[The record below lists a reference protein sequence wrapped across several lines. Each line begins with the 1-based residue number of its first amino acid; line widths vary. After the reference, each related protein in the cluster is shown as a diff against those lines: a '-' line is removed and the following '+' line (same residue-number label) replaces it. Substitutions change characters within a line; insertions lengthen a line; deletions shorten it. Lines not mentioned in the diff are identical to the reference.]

1 MTVTAAPMIDL
12 RAGLR
17 RAERG
22 RQLRAFALVS
32 PLLAFL
38 LAIFVLP
45 IASTLLFSV
54 SSTEMR
60 AALPRTTAA
69 LASWTGEAVPSEPAY
84 AALAADL
91 AQGYAQKTVAGIAT
105 RLNQEIPGMRSLVM
119 QTARKAET
127 LTPPFRAA
135 FAAIDP
141 RWDDIATWR
150 AMRSAAGPLTPRYLL
165 QVLDLEREWDGGIV
179 RVPPDRAVYIGYLA
193 RTFWMSIVVTLLCIA
208 IGYPLAFYAA
218 HCRPLART
226 LVLAAVLLPFLVSV
240 LVRTAA
246 WIVVLQKN
254 GIVNS
259 LLLRLGLV
267 DQPLPLI
274 FDRFGVYV
282 VMVHVLL
289 PFLVL
294 PLYSVMRTIPAL
306 HMRAASSLGAT
317 PLSAFLSVYLP
328 QSLPGLSAG
337 ALLVF
342 ILSLGY
348 YTTPALVGGPG
359 DQMLS
364 SLVTEFALE
373 IGNWGMASAAA
384 TLLLVSTL
392 ISYLVFARLFGARG
406 FLT

>member
-1 MTVTAAPMIDL
+1 MTDL

-17 RAERG
+17 RAERK
-22 RQLRAFALVS
+22 RQLRAFGLTV
-32 PLLAFL
+32 PLLAFM

-45 IASTLLFSV
+45 IASILLFSI

-60 AALPRTTAA
+60 TALPRTTAA
-69 LASWTGEAVPSEPAY
+69 LASWTGDALPDETAY

-91 AQGYAQKTVAGIAT
+91 TQGYAAKTVAGVAT
-105 RLNQEIPGMRSLVM
+105 RLNQETPGFRSLMM
-119 QTARKAET
+119 QAARKAET
-127 LTPPFRAA
+127 LTPPYRAA
-135 FAAIDP
+135 FAAVDP
-141 RWDDIATWR
+141 RWEDVATWR

-165 QVLDLEREWDGGIV
+165 QVLDLEREWDGSIV
-179 RVPPDRAVYIGYLA
+179 HVAPDRAVYIAYLT
-193 RTFWMSIVVTLLCIA
+193 RTFWMSIVVTLLCVA

-218 HCRPLART
+218 HCQPFARR
-226 LVLAAVLLPFLVSV
+226 LVLGAVLLPFLVSV

-254 GIVNS
+254 GIINS
-259 LLLRLGLV
+259 LLVWLGIV
-267 DQPLPLI
+267 DQPVQLI

-317 PLSAFLSVYLP
+317 PLSAFVSVYLP
-328 QSLPGLSAG
+328 QSLPGLGAG
-337 ALLVF
+337 AMLVL

-392 ISYLVFARLFGARG
+392 LSYLIFSRLFRARG
-406 FLT
+406 FVP

>member
-1 MTVTAAPMIDL
+1 MTVTAAPMVDL

-45 IASTLLFSV
+45 IASTLLFSI

-60 AALPRTTAA
+60 DALPRTTAA
-69 LASWTGEAVPSEPAY
+69 LAGWTGETLPPEPAY

-91 AQGYAQKTVAGIAT
+91 GQGYAQKTVAGVAT

-119 QTARKAET
+119 QAARKADT
-127 LTPPFRAA
+127 LTPPYRTA

-165 QVLDLEREWDGGIV
+165 QVLDLEREWDGSIV

-218 HCRPLART
+218 HCRPLARN

-294 PLYSVMRTIPAL
+294 PLYSVMRTIPPL
-306 HMRAASSLGAT
+306 HMRAAASLGAT
-317 PLSAFLSVYLP
+317 PLSAFLGVYLP

-392 ISYLVFARLFGARG
+392 ISYLVFAKLFGARG